1 MSAPCEPPAPELA
14 GYRHLTTLDLKADKQ
29 AARVVQLLFV
39 VIAGAFAVAALLLDL
54 PLASGWGRGVSVV
67 VTLVACLLYMWAHEA
82 THGVLLTAFSGHR
95 SRYALRLPYLTTGND
110 AFVGRGVFLV
120 VALGPL
126 VLWGVVLLGLFVVMP
141 SDAHLTVYI
150 LSALNL
156 AGSAGDL
163 FQAWWVARLPAD
175 AKLRDNGNQTTVM
188 VP

>member
-1 MSAPCEPPAPELA
+1 MSATTEPSAPELA
-14 GYRHLTTLDLKADKQ
+14 GHRHLKTLDLKEDKQ
-29 AARVVQLLFV
+29 AALVVQLLFV
-39 VIAGAFAVAALLLDL
+39 VIAGAFGAAALLLDL
-54 PLASGWGRGVSVV
+54 RLASGWETWLTVV
-67 VTLVACLLYMWAHEA
+67 VTMVACLVYMWAHEA

-110 AFVGRGVFLV
+110 AFVGRGVFLI

-126 VLWGVVLLGLFVVMP
+126 VLWGVLLLGLFFVVP
-141 SDAHLTVYI
+141 ADTRLTVYI
-150 LSALNL
+150 LSALNV

-163 FQAWWVARLPAD
+163 FQAWWVTRLPAG